1 MRFATIRNPL
11 KRKQWE
17 EFIETAHGK
26 LREKRID
33 LRFNTVKVD
42 GSVARATTV
51 LPAVYFA
58 FAQDCSRKWVELELR
73 PRTVNGQRKPQRELY
88 AFLKANLPDRL
99 PALQHRLAWDDEQGN
114 AAKERTSGE
123 DMRIKVYLDESD
135 EHQWIEAMV
144 RLASRTLPFL
154 DRFASSAHRWEKNVA
169 ASSFPPLLP
178 TRNGVAGF

>member
-26 LREKRID
+26 LREERID

-42 GSVARATTV
+42 GSAARATTV

-58 FAQDCSRKWVELELR
+58 FAQDCARKWVELELR
-73 PRTVNGQRKPQRELY
+73 PRTVNGRRLPQRELY
-88 AFLKANLPDRL
+88 AYLRANLLGRL
-99 PALQHRLAWDDEQGN
+99 PALPHMLAWADGQDQ
-114 AAKERTSGE
+114 AVQAHDSGQ

-154 DRFASSAHRWEKNVA
+154 DRFAASAH
-169 ASSFPPLLP
+169 
-178 TRNGVAGF
+178 

>member
-1 MRFATIRNPL
+1 MRFSIVRNPL

-26 LREKRID
+26 LREESID

-42 GSVARATTV
+42 GSAARATTV

-58 FAQDCSRKWVELELR
+58 FAQDCARKWVELELR
-73 PRTVNGQRKPQRELY
+73 PRTVNGRRQPQRELY
-88 AFLKANLPDRL
+88 AYLRANLLGRM
-99 PALQHRLAWDDEQGN
+99 PALHHRLAWDDEKGN
-114 AAKERTSGE
+114 AAAERTSGE

-154 DRFASSAHRWEKNVA
+154 DRFASSAH
-169 ASSFPPLLP
+169 
-178 TRNGVAGF
+178 

>member
-26 LREKRID
+26 LREERID

-58 FAQDCSRKWVELELR
+58 FAQDCARKWVELELR
-73 PRTVNGQRKPQRELY
+73 PRTVNGRRQPQRELY
-88 AFLKANLPDRL
+88 AYLRANLLGRL
-99 PALQHRLAWDDEQGN
+99 PALSHRLAWGDDQGG
-114 AAKERTSGE
+114 AAAEGSPGE
-123 DMRIKVYLDESD
+123 DMRIKVYLDETD

-154 DRFASSAHRWEKNVA
+154 DRFASAEH
-169 ASSFPPLLP
+169 
-178 TRNGVAGF
+178 